1 MLPGRDEGPRTH
13 LVDAR
18 PLDAEVG
25 HPGELAQPRRGAAH
39 DPGLAHAGGDTTLV

>member
-1 MLPGRDEGPRTH
+1 MSPVSYEGSGAH
-13 LVDAR
+13 LVDVR
-18 PLDAEVG
+18 PPHAEVG